1 MGPAAREYEPGTII
15 PGSKYRV
22 VHRLGGGGMATVY
35 DVVDTSVD
43 RAFVLKVLHPQLGDN
58 EDLARRL
65 LKEARILGRLHH
77 TNIVEV
83 ITAGVTEDDLHLPYY
98 VMEKLNG
105 QSIRVILEKKGQIDL
120 PHAVH
125 IAIDLLD
132 ALDHAHD
139 AGVIHRDVKPDNIVL
154 HKTPANLTVTKLLD
168 FGIVSVLDG
177 GKRETAG
184 RFLGTLRYAAPEQ
197 LQGKDPTRKMDVYCA
212 ALVLYEMAAGRGPF
226 DDLRDSTAIARAH
239 IDRKAPRVSQ
249 FVVVPDEL
257 DRLLAAALDKDP
269 EKRPRDAYSFAASLR
284 NLKRTLGPSPDGFES
299 LGSKSTALAALDLR
313 PQPAAAVVE
322 VQQAAPGGQYVVSPG
337 PPVAVPVPEPRTTMR
352 GMSAPPGAAPSQA
365 ITTKGELESVDRGAA
380 TNTSAEPPP
389 TPPVGSTLR
398 ISAPA
403 PVEIDAPIL
412 WPPEKPPAQSDE
424 AQIRSIPVASPA
436 QSSRVVVIALTTVV
450 GLGLATSAL
459 LLLRHASD
467 QGTAPAAAASVV
479 APPPQP
485 EPVVTVPAPTIAPP
499 ALEDIPAPSTSPS
512 ASASAVSAP
521 TGKPPP
527 PKPKAIETSKPS
539 ATSAP
544 VPAPRPAPAS
554 APVPPDRPG
563 PGF

>member
-1 MGPAAREYEPGTII
+1 MGPAAREYQEGTLVPGT
-15 PGSKYRV
+15 KYRV
-22 VHRLGGGGMATVY
+22 IHRLGGGGMATVY

-43 RAFVLKVLHPQLGDN
+43 RVFVLKVLHPQLGDN

-98 VMEKLNG
+98 VMEKLIG
-105 QSIRVILEKKGQIDL
+105 PSIRVILEKKGQIDL
-120 PHAVH
+120 PHAAH

-154 HKTPANLTVTKLLD
+154 HKTPANHTVTKLLD
-168 FGIVSVLDG
+168 FGIMSLLDG
-177 GKRETAG
+177 AKRETAG

-212 ALVLYEMAAGRGPF
+212 ALVLYEMVAGRGPF
-226 DDLRDSTAIARAH
+226 DDQGDSMAIARAH
-239 IDRKAPRVSQ
+239 MDKRAPRLSE
-249 FVVVPDEL
+249 FVLVPAEL

-284 NLKRTLGPSPDGFES
+284 NLKRTLGPSPVGFENLS
-299 LGSKSTALAALDLR
+299 SGATALAALDVR
-313 PQPAAAVVE
+313 PLPAAAVVA

-337 PPVAVPVPEPRTTMR
+337 PPVAVPVPVPVPEQRTTMR
-352 GMSAPPGAAPSQA
+352 GMSAPPEAAPSQA
-365 ITTKGELESVDRGAA
+365 ITTKGELEPVDRGAA

-403 PVEIDAPIL
+403 PAEIDAPIR

-424 AQIRSIPVASPA
+424 AQIRSIPVPAPA
-436 QSSRVVVIALTTVV
+436 QSSRAVVIAVTTVV

-459 LLLRHASD
+459 LLLRHAGD
-467 QGTAPAAAASVV
+467 QRTAPAVAASVV

-485 EPVVTVPAPTIAPP
+485 EPVVTMPAPTIAPP

-521 TGKPPP
+521 AGKTPA

-539 ATSAP
+539 A
-544 VPAPRPAPAS
+544 VPAPRPAPAP
-554 APVPPDRPG
+554 APPDRPG